1 MMKEHRITM
10 GSFVCGAL
18 LIGLPGRVLGDDAK
32 RSPGQWIRV
41 TTNSDIAGVAKAG
54 TRLEG
59 SLQSLDENRL
69 VLGRNPGSQPVTVPR
84 AAIARLDVRERAS
97 SRGKAALIGA
107 GVGLVAGVSIGLAS
121 GNDECDPFFKNL
133 CWSAGQ
139 KAAIYSLLTVPAGAL
154 LGLAFGHGS
163 KWRENVAVERLRI
176 SFGPAPGR
184 GVRLAVTKV
193 F

>member
-1 MMKEHRITM
+1 MMKEHSITI
-10 GSFVCGAL
+10 GALVCGTL
-18 LIGLPGRVLGDDAK
+18 LIGLPGQTLGDDAK
-32 RSPGQWIRV
+32 RPVGHWIRV
-41 TTNSDIAGVAKAG
+41 TTNSDIAGIAKAG

-59 SLQSLDENRL
+59 LLQSLDENSL
-69 VLGRNPGSQPVTVPR
+69 VVARNSRSQPVIVPR

-107 GVGLVAGVSIGLAS
+107 GVGLVAGVSTGVAS
-121 GNDECDPFFKNL
+121 GNDECASIFKNL

-139 KAAIYSLLTVPAGAL
+139 KAAIYSVLTVPAGAL

-163 KWRENVAVERLRI
+163 QWQENVPVERLRL
-176 SFGPAPGR
+176 SFGAAPGR
-184 GVRLAVTKV
+184 GLRLAVTRV